1 MSIRS
6 ALSAAAILC
15 LAATAPAFAQSSQE
29 ETIGAGRSMGA
40 PEGDVLTR
48 PADPNVQPQG
58 ARQPPTGEA
67 AGDDNET
74 AATNVRPPPGSSS
87 QPGEDDNAAQAKPKP
102 SLQVPTPRTNSEAR

>member
-1 MSIRS
+1 MWIRS
-6 ALSAAAILC
+6 ALTAAAILC
-15 LAATAPAFAQSSQE
+15 LTAAASAFAQSKPD

-40 PEGDVLTR
+40 PEGNVLTR
-48 PADPNVQPQG
+48 PSDPNVQPQG

-67 AGDDNET
+67 MGDDSET